1 VAEHEGLYFKET
13 DAMPNPNE
21 FKGAI
26 CAACDSPLDT
36 HGYCTNDAC
45 GFASYHQDEPGGWLH
60 NAERE
65 ETLDGEDEDD
75 AELHA
80 DRLLAQQELEDF
92 EQADEYLGHFGDDG
106 C

>member
-1 VAEHEGLYFKET
+1 MT
-13 DAMPNPNE
+13 NPNE

-65 ETLDGEDEDD
+65 EALDGEDEDG
-75 AELHA
+75 AELNA

-92 EQADEYLGHFGDDG
+92 EQADEYFGHFGDEG
-106 C
+106 F